1 MGLLRSIRNKM
12 HARRKTF
19 KLKMKGGSWRDRRQ
33 RRAARK
39 EARKEAR
46 SKRKRK
52 RVRLNKPCPVT
63 GEPVCKCK

>member
-33 RRAARK
+33 RRASL
-39 EARKEAR
+39 KEAR

-52 RVRLNKPCPVT
+52 RVRSNKPCPVT